1 MGTDKGRD
9 AILAQLKDYI
19 RQRASLYLAD
29 GQKLAITVTDVD
41 LAGDFEPTRGTNW
54 EDVRIIREIYPPRVN
69 LSFQVTDA
77 DGKVVKEGT
86 RRLVDLAFEMNV
98 PINNTDPLDMRR
110 RCWMIGSGRIS
121 RPSTE
126 ESRGELIFR
135 GRAFASGAAA
145 LFSFNERALSD
156 RMRLPDVGRGFGDE
170 LMWNSGKLENGMVCP
185 GSS

>member
-1 MGTDKGRD
+1 MKTIGRLFLFLLLGAPAIWAFPPTTEDATKPTPRIRVIFSDPEKFTDVKDSYMGTDKGRD

-98 PINNTDPLDMRR
+98 PINNTDPLRYEK
-110 RCWMIGSGRIS
+110 
-121 RPSTE
+121 T
-126 ESRGELIFR
+126 L
-135 GRAFASGAAA
+135 
-145 LFSFNERALSD
+145 L
-156 RMRLPDVGRGFGDE
+156 
-170 LMWNSGKLENGMVCP
+170 
-185 GSS
+185 